1 MRITPSGHLALLLR
15 TRDGGYAY
23 DTLKDLAGNAGRPI
37 LADAELALAE
47 RDDELSLLAVATF
60 GYSVPAVQ
68 LAYQRATSDIVR
80 MSVAANGFAPGT
92 GWCGSV
98 LNIEQAGM
106 LVRALPDAISA
117 FATNP
122 RMTPEGLSSLL
133 NGLGPAAIDLN
144 GRLSKIYAALANN
157 PSIPSMIAAGCESA
171 PPSPAIHALLSS
183 LATCPLDLEHAEA
196 ARGLLTSIW
205 RAVDKSVSLPPSEA
219 LAAIAHWRSAHDGE
233 HTGSAAFEVRQYLWA
248 LSGDPT
254 EPTQRDDV
262 AKRVGSMMRLMLEQC
277 TEETITRLH
286 ETDSHAFLCAL
297 RHTPVILFPEPTR
310 KALVVLLR
318 GSPAD
323 LAASHTLCQEIFE
336 SRSQEALLRPL
347 TLGEFLSAANW
358 LDSILH
364 ELAPSVQVILD
375 KAATDRRESHNVS
388 RVNAILWTVFG
399 FLVIVQLLL
408 TVLVLADLY
417 HL

>member
-1 MRITPSGHLALLLR
+1 MRTPPTGHLALLLR

-23 DTLKDLAGNAGRPI
+23 DTLKELAGSDGRPI

-68 LAYQRATSDIVR
+68 RAYERAPSDSVR
-80 MSVAANGFAPGT
+80 LSVAGNGFATGT

-98 LNIEQAGM
+98 LNIEQASA
-106 LVRALPDAISA
+106 LVRAVPGAISA

-133 NGLGPAAIDLN
+133 SGLGPAEIDLN
-144 GRLSKIYAALANN
+144 GHLGEVYAALANN
-157 PSIPSMIAAGCESA
+157 PSIPSMIAAGCASK
-171 PPSPAIHALLSS
+171 PPSPAIQALLSS
-183 LATCPLDLEHAEA
+183 LAACPLDPVHAEA
-196 ARGLLTSIW
+196 ARGLLESIW
-205 RAVDKSVSLPPSEA
+205 RGVDTSVSLPPSGA
-219 LAAIAHWRSAHDGE
+219 LAAIAHWRSARDGE

-262 AKRVGSMMRLMLEQC
+262 AKRVGSMMRLMLLQC
-277 TEETITRLH
+277 TEETITRLY

-297 RHTPVILFPEPTR
+297 RHAPIMLFPEPTR
-310 KALVVLLR
+310 IALVDILN
-318 GSPAD
+318 GSPAN
-323 LAASHTLCQEIFE
+323 LAAFHAVRQEIAGA
-336 SRSQEALLRPL
+336 RSPEALLRPL
-347 TLGEFLSAANW
+347 TLGEFLSAADW
-358 LDSILH
+358 LNSILR

-375 KAATDRRESHNVS
+375 KAAADHRESHDVS
-388 RVNAILWTVFG
+388 RTNAILLAAFG

-408 TVLVLADLY
+408 TILVLADQY
-417 HL
+417 HM